1 MCESFNG
8 IIFSSYCS
16 SNTILGGY
24 GILVQFYHSSKN
36 NSKTV
41 LVNKCVIYFIIV
53 SLLFV

>member
-1 MCESFNG
+1 MESYLVV
-8 IIFSSYCS
+8 SKAHCS

-24 GILVQFYHSSKN
+24 PSAAVHNSKN